1 MTHSVKGSKLIMVD
15 FQSWDFSFVT
25 VGISF
30 RSASCIL
37 APTFQIKFPYYF
49 LSSLSWFI
57 EYLLYVY
64 TVIL

>member
-30 RSASCIL
+30 RSTSCIL
-37 APTFQIKFPYYF
+37 APTF
-49 LSSLSWFI
+49 
-57 EYLLYVY
+57 
-64 TVIL
+64 